1 MMEYL
6 VVFLLACAVASF
18 APLIL
23 GTAIGLVVALAT
35 GIGAFG
41 IPGMAIP
48 VLLCIGLAKA
58 FRSIFVAIGRAIVAK
73 HQMGHP
79 QS

>member
-6 VVFLLACAVASF
+6 VVLLLTCAVASF

-23 GTAIGLVVALAT
+23 GTAIGLVVALAI

-48 VLLCIGLAKA
+48 VLLCIGLAKMWRA
-58 FRSIFVAIGRAIVAK
+58 IFVALGLAIIAR
-73 HQMGHP
+73 QERRG
-79 QS
+79 QT